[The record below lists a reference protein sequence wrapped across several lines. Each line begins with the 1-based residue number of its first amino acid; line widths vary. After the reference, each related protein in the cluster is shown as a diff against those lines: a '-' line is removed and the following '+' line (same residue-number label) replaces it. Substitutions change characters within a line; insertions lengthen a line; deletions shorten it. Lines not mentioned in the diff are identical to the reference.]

1 MLQMSKAILSRCPYC
16 GKKISYINSMF
27 LRKQGEY
34 YCYKCQ
40 CTSNIVIHR
49 GLYALASAVCV
60 ISFLIMLL
68 FSMFGNH
75 EDLRGMMWV
84 VIPFMVFYI
93 AVPFFIRLEPFNDKI
108 YPQKRKPKAV
118 PVGQPKVRKVVRKK
132 PAPVELQV
140 DDDFSKK
147 FMQAKSN
154 AVQKVHSPNEDNNI
168 TGNLPR
174 DIGNTQILFELN
186 SKNNDSDTQ

>member
-1 MLQMSKAILSRCPYC
+1 MSKAILSRCPYC

-49 GLYALASAVCV
+49 GLYALASIVCV

>member
-1 MLQMSKAILSRCPYC
+1 MSKAILSRCPYC

>member
-1 MLQMSKAILSRCPYC
+1 MSKAILSRCPYC

-49 GLYALASAVCV
+49 GLYALASIVCV

-75 EDLRGMMWV
+75 EDLRGIMWV
-84 VIPFMVFYI
+84 LIPFLVFYI
-93 AVPFFIRLEPFNDKI
+93 SIPFFIRLEPFNDKI
-108 YPQKRKPKAV
+108 YPQKRRPKAV
-118 PVGQPKVRKVVRKK
+118 PAGQQKVKKVVRKK
-132 PAPVELQV
+132 SAPVKLQV

-154 AVQKVHSPNEDNNI
+154 ATQKIPVQNDNIN
-168 TGNLPR
+168 NALPK
-174 DIGNTQILFELN
+174 DIGNTQVLFELN
-186 SKNNDSDTQ
+186 SQKNNSDPQ

>member
-1 MLQMSKAILSRCPYC
+1 MSKAILSRCPYC

-154 AVQKVHSPNEDNNI
+154 AVQKVLSPNEDNNI

>member
-1 MLQMSKAILSRCPYC
+1 MSKAILSRCPKKK
-16 GKKISYINSMF
+16 KKISYINSMF